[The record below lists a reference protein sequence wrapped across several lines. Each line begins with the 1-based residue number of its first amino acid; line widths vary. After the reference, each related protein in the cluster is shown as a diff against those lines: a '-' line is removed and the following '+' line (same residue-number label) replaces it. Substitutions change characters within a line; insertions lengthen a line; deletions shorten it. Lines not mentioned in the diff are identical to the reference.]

1 MVFGVQPSKITA
13 SQLQEDDDH
22 EVKDKMSLLF
32 HSTPAKMARP
42 ATPTG
47 PDLSHIQ
54 CPGQVFFEPH
64 PPRFAEASD
73 AAASEQDD
81 DDPF

>member
-13 SQLQEDDDH
+13 SQLQEDDDNDA
-22 EVKDKMSLLF
+22 VKDKMGLLF

-73 AAASEQDD
+73 AATSEQDD
-81 DDPF
+81 DPF